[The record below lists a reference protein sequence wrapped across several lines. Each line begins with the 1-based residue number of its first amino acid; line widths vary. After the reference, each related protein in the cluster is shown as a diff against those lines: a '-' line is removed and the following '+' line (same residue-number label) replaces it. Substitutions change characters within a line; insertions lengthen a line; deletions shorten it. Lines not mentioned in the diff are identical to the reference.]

1 MITIAS
7 NAEGRRI
14 PHEFFGL
21 STDEK
26 PKGIIDGGIK
36 ITNGSVFVEIDTKKI
51 YMFDE
56 ENQIWYEQ

>member
-1 MITIAS
+1 MVTNAS
-7 NAEGRRI
+7 NVEGKRT

-26 PKGIIDGGIK
+26 PVDKVDGIK
-36 ITNGSVFVEIDTKKI
+36 VTNGSMFIEMDTKKI
-51 YMFDE
+51 YLFDE

>member
-7 NAEGRRI
+7 NVVGRRV

-26 PKGIIDGGIK
+26 PVDVYDGMK
-36 ITNGSVFVEIDTKKI
+36 ITNASVFYEMDTKKI
-51 YMFDE
+51 FMYDE
-56 ENQIWYEQ
+56 ENKVWHEQ

>member
-7 NAEGRRI
+7 DASGMCA

-21 STDEK
+21 AKDEK
-26 PKGIIDGGIK
+26 PIGK
-36 ITNGSVFVEIDTKKI
+36 INGFKVTNGSVFIEIDTKKV

-56 ENQIWYEQ
+56 ENQVWIEQ

>member
-7 NAEGRRI
+7 DAKGKKA

-26 PKGIIDGGIK
+26 PVGIVEGIK
-36 ITNGSVFVEIDTKKI
+36 ITNGSMFMEMDTKKI
-51 YMFDE
+51 YLFDE
-56 ENQIWYEQ
+56 QNQTWCEQ

>member
-7 NAEGRRI
+7 KARGSKE

-21 STDEK
+21 STNEK
-26 PKGIIDGGIK
+26 PTDKFNGVPV
-36 ITNGSVFVEIDTKKI
+36 TNGSVFYEMDTKKV

-56 ENQIWYEQ
+56 ENKVWIEQ

>member
-7 NAEGRRI
+7 NIDGMRA

-21 STDEK
+21 AKDEK
-26 PKGIIDGGIK
+26 PTGVVNGAKV
-36 ITNGSVFVEIDTKKI
+36 TNGSVFREIDTGPV

-56 ENQIWYEQ
+56 ENQIWFEQ

>member
-7 NAEGRRI
+7 NAHGKRV

-21 STDEK
+21 SKDEK
-26 PKGIIDGGIK
+26 PIGK
-36 ITNGSVFVEIDTKKI
+36 INGMKVTNGSVFIEMDTKKI

-56 ENQIWYEQ
+56 ENQTWIEQ

>member
-7 NAEGRRI
+7 DASEKRV

-21 STDEK
+21 SKDEK
-26 PKGIIDGGIK
+26 PIGEVNGVR
-36 ITNGSVFVEIDTKKI
+36 ITNGSIFIEIDTKKI

-56 ENQIWYEQ
+56 ENQTWIE

>member
-7 NAEGRRI
+7 NTSGMRV

-21 STDEK
+21 SKDEK
-26 PKGIIDGGIK
+26 PVGEVNGIK
-36 ITNGSVFVEIDTKKI
+36 ITNGSVFVEIDTKKV

-56 ENQIWYEQ
+56 ENQTWIG

>member
-7 NAEGRRI
+7 DITGRRI

-21 STDEK
+21 SKDEK
-26 PKGIIDGGIK
+26 PTGEVNGIK
-36 ITNGSVFVEIDTKKI
+36 VTNGSVFIEIDTKKI

-56 ENQIWYEQ
+56 ENQKWIEQ